1 MVTSSCPPLNCQGQP
16 SDSLHRGR
24 MSYVPIDV
32 LVARVSLA
40 EQLKGSCKRLQGH
53 SLAGGFSVYKTC
65 RKLHHIHFMQSVRM
79 TLKNTFSY
87 IFSFHIHV
95 AHVNLSSFLERTYK
109 AWTPAASAYLL
120 LLHAHDG
127 PSTTATLGTV
137 ALQPEAQLL
146 ESGRCGAWCPG
157 WSMLTFCQY
166 GVLGVRLLHGWYE
179 LRWLQDSNR
188 VYPNMEGGCWFE
200 SNNNNIQNLSGFE
213 HLICLPFVLRA
224 NGGHICYVWARTMPL
239 DSKERNAE
247 N

>member
-1 MVTSSCPPLNCQGQP
+1 MLGIPSSYRCVFVTLYRLRANGIQDVYIPSYDHMVTSSCPPLNCQGQP

-95 AHVNLSSFLERTYK
+95 VHVNLSSFLERTYK
-109 AWTPAASAYLL
+109 A
-120 LLHAHDG
+120 
-127 PSTTATLGTV
+127 
-137 ALQPEAQLL
+137 
-146 ESGRCGAWCPG
+146 
-157 WSMLTFCQY
+157 
-166 GVLGVRLLHGWYE
+166 
-179 LRWLQDSNR
+179 
-188 VYPNMEGGCWFE
+188 
-200 SNNNNIQNLSGFE
+200 
-213 HLICLPFVLRA
+213 
-224 NGGHICYVWARTMPL
+224 
-239 DSKERNAE
+239 
-247 N
+247 

>member
-1 MVTSSCPPLNCQGQP
+1 MALVASAGIGAFLHPSGGDAFRRWLRLVTSWFINPMKHRYMVSLPETSYDHMVTSSCPPLNCQGQP

-65 RKLHHIHFMQSVRM
+65 RKLHHIHSMQSVRM

-109 AWTPAASAYLL
+109 A
-120 LLHAHDG
+120 
-127 PSTTATLGTV
+127 
-137 ALQPEAQLL
+137 
-146 ESGRCGAWCPG
+146 
-157 WSMLTFCQY
+157 
-166 GVLGVRLLHGWYE
+166 
-179 LRWLQDSNR
+179 
-188 VYPNMEGGCWFE
+188 
-200 SNNNNIQNLSGFE
+200 
-213 HLICLPFVLRA
+213 
-224 NGGHICYVWARTMPL
+224 
-239 DSKERNAE
+239 
-247 N
+247 